1 MVLQLDTG
9 RQSAGSQGSVDA
21 MNRKQDQRERT
32 HDEILAAA
40 GRLFRSDGFEPTGI
54 GQIMDTIGLTVGGF
68 YNHFESKDA
77 LFREVVDTT
86 VSKTVEVDAPAE
98 PEPEHYARDVAARY
112 LTTEH
117 RDNPAGG
124 CLLPCLSADV
134 ARADDEVRTAY
145 ARFVTRVVE
154 KMARSMPDG
163 DSRSAEERAW
173 AVTALCV
180 GGLLLSRAVPDKELS
195 ERILAACRDAA
206 GEI

>member
-1 MVLQLDTG
+1 MALQLDTG
-9 RQSAGSQGSVDA
+9 RQSAGLQGSVEA

-40 GRLFRSDGFEPTGI
+40 GRLFRRDGVEPTGI

-86 VSKTVEVDAPAE
+86 VSKTVEVEAPAE
-98 PEPEHYARDVAARY
+98 PEREHYARDVAARY

-124 CLLPCLSADV
+124 CLL
-134 ARADDEVRTAY
+134 
-145 ARFVTRVVE
+145 
-154 KMARSMPDG
+154 
-163 DSRSAEERAW
+163 
-173 AVTALCV
+173 
-180 GGLLLSRAVPDKELS
+180 
-195 ERILAACRDAA
+195 
-206 GEI
+206 